1 MAYRPGMGVT
11 RDAVDRLRQRRQAE
25 ADGSARGGGGGG
37 LELPGVDDSEQASL
51 LLGNGAKKVAR
62 CGLCTRPL
70 DELAADAGV
79 ATCSRCRGVDAGPPR
94 DVGRRERSRSPRRD
108 DRRPA
113 ERGGGNTEN
122 SAGIGRE
129 ESVRLMSKVESIM
142 QKKRGEKD
150 VREDPDR
157 GKKNKK
163 SKKDKVKKASKK
175 NKKGKDAKQK
185 NKNNKVSLSS
195 SSSSS

>member
-51 LLGNGAKKVAR
+51 LLGNGAKK
-62 CGLCTRPL
+62 
-70 DELAADAGV
+70 ELAADAGV

>member
-70 DELAADAGV
+70 DELLQMQGLRLAHDAGGSTLDHHETLDAANV
-79 ATCSRCRGVDAGPPR
+79 AAALGGTTGGLQNVAAGT
-94 DVGRRERSRSPRRD
+94 
-108 DRRPA
+108 
-113 ERGGGNTEN
+113 TEN
-122 SAGIGRE
+122 SVGIGRE

-157 GKKNKK
+157 GKKNKE
-163 SKKDKVKKASKK
+163 SKKDKVKKAS
-175 NKKGKDAKQK
+175 NKKQK
-185 NKNNKVSLSS
+185 GERCQTEETK
-195 SSSSS
+195 